1 MIGIIII
8 DIMDVEMIIISLTG
22 VALLILR
29 TGVALLILCTG
40 VALLILCTGVAVQR
54 LYQTHNFN
62 K

>member
-40 VALLILCTGVAVQR
+40 VAVQR